1 LRSVSGVAGDRR
13 DGVIAPAPS
22 PPRRDRCGSE
32 SGTAVRAASQCS
44 KHPSERGIAVRE
56 ELLRLKGIEL
66 VRHETRILRGI
77 NLVVRRGT
85 MLGLIGPNGA
95 GKSSLIKVAAGI
107 IRPSRGEVI
116 YDGRPLLA
124 LDERERGRN
133 IGLMSQNPGVGF
145 GFQVADVVAMGR
157 YPHRRRFEPLGK
169 DDHEVIRRA
178 MEVAGVWHL
187 KERSLTTLSG
197 GERQRVFLARA
208 LAQSPRLLILDEP
221 TANLDIRYQLEILHL
236 VRRLNEADGLTV
248 VVAIHD
254 LTLALRFCDEVA
266 ALSQGELVAAGR
278 TQDVLTEELIR
289 RVFGVRACVGDDP
302 ATGRAR
308 VDYIEVV

>member
-1 LRSVSGVAGDRR
+1 M
-13 DGVIAPAPS
+13 
-22 PPRRDRCGSE
+22 
-32 SGTAVRAASQCS
+32 
-44 KHPSERGIAVRE
+44 RE